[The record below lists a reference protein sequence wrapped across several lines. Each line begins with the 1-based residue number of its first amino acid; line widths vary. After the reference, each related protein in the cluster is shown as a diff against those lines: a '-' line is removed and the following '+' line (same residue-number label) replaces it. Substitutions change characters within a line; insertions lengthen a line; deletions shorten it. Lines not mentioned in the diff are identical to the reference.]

1 LGAAEV
7 TLGRLHRNVTEEE
20 LNLLQFAAGCA
31 TESIATPLKIVRR
44 KFAHSD
50 FRRELLDNVPSRLL
64 RHPFAPTFP
73 GLLTRRKRRPPVIP
87 APLHPVIEETAHPAR
102 DRDGSNV
109 APLPTQ
115 VNDCP
120 MAFDVAESGRL
131 SGLRVHGAEVR
142 EPQEQQVMPDLVCP

>member
-1 LGAAEV
+1 MKFVGCSRGDARSSAPKRDRGGIESAPIRRRLRDRVDRNSAEDRAAQV
-7 TLGRLHRNVTEEE
+7 CSL
-20 LNLLQFAAGCA
+20 
-31 TESIATPLKIVRR
+31 
-44 KFAHSD
+44 
-50 FRRELLDNVPSRLL
+50 
-64 RHPFAPTFP
+64 P

-142 EPQEQQVMPDLVCP
+142 EPQEQQVMPDLVYP